1 MDTRKGRYTT
11 INDGS
16 TSEEEVTYEHDDD
29 DQHLLQ
35 QSCQES
41 GPDCRL
47 DVNPVNLSG
56 GLRVSMAVNKRSN

>member
-29 DQHLLQ
+29 DQH
-35 QSCQES
+35 CFNRAARKVA
-41 GPDCRL
+41 GT
-47 DVNPVNLSG
+47 
-56 GLRVSMAVNKRSN
+56 AVWTSIR